1 VAINERT
8 YTTCVVNYTAFGT
21 SAQDGGSEDEVVI
34 DEDASESEEDGSDD
48 DRSLSEQGLS
58 EEEKDDSDGSL
69 ENEDYDTDK
78 VQGEGTDPDH
88 DDDDHEDDEDG
99 HQDEEEGAGGKQE
112 RVRGKKKK
120 VRGVLSRDELQT
132 FKDRAEQTGV
142 IYISRIPPF
151 MKPIKLRHYFSAYG
165 TVGRIY
171 LQAEGMCIAGTL
183 GAVQCIAARP
193 DTS

>member
-1 VAINERT
+1 MAINERT
-8 YTTCVVNYTAFGT
+8 YTACVSNHTACGT
-21 SAQDGGSEDEVVI
+21 SAQEGGSEDEVII

-48 DRSLSEQGLS
+48 DGSLSEQDLS
-58 EEEKDDSDGSL
+58 GDENDDSDGSL

-88 DDDDHEDDEDG
+88 DDDDDGDDDDEDDEDG
-99 HQDEEEGAGGKQE
+99 DQDEEEGAGGKQE
-112 RVRGKKKK
+112 WVRGKKKK

-183 GAVQCIAARP
+183 GAAHSRQA
-193 DTS
+193 